1 MKQANPL
8 MYNEPEGFSFLVKT
22 IPFCT
27 PPQKNYQINAPI
39 FENIMDQFDYL
50 EDCQTTEK
58 TMLFYPRPLL
68 KDKKVKVTGV
78 LFIEVINQ

>member
-8 MYNEPEGFSFLVKT
+8 MYNEPEGFSFLIKQ

-39 FENIMDQFDYL
+39 FESIMDQFDYL
-50 EDCQTTEK
+50 EDCQISETS
-58 TMLFYPRPLL
+58 LL
-68 KDKKVKVTGV
+68 YSHTLLIDKKVKVSGV